1 MLEPLHECATQAR
14 RNTRTSAAAPY
25 AQAANRKN
33 ADKKI
38 VVENDAKQKCFG

>member
-1 MLEPLHECATQAR
+1 MRDTGAKKYTGV
-14 RNTRTSAAAPY
+14 AAAPY